1 MLEVDGQ
8 CERYMTRLFFF
19 GHEISTSEI
28 ARTYSGFCD
37 DDRCELAA
45 LLQDYMV
52 EEDGER
58 SGSDSEV
65 NDGIVSSNEEA
76 DFDM

>member
-1 MLEVDGQ
+1 M
-8 CERYMTRLFFF
+8 
-19 GHEISTSEI
+19 
-28 ARTYSGFCD
+28 YSGFCD

-45 LLQDYMV
+45 LLQDYMG
-52 EEDGER
+52 EEDSER

-65 NDGIVSSNEEA
+65 NDGIVSSKEET

>member
-1 MLEVDGQ
+1 M
-8 CERYMTRLFFF
+8 
-19 GHEISTSEI
+19 
-28 ARTYSGFCD
+28 
-37 DDRCELAA
+37 
-45 LLQDYMV
+45 LLQDYMG
-52 EEDGER
+52 EEDSER